1 MMKSIKPLFA
11 ILVLLLISTLACSI
25 GGGKSLDILFEDDFS
40 DTDSGWD
47 RHSDDVGSTDY
58 YDDGY
63 RILVYETDYDMWATP
78 SQDFDDVIV
87 EVNTTKIGGPD
98 DNNFGIICK
107 YVDVDH
113 FYLLMISSDGYYAIQ
128 KNTID
133 GYELLSGEFY
143 EESSAIN
150 LGNSKNTLKAECVG
164 GKLALYVNGT
174 LVDEVYDYDYTSG
187 DVGLLAGSFSEANVE
202 ILFDD
207 FVVSKPE

>member
-1 MMKSIKPLFA
+1 MKSTKSLFA
-11 ILVLLLISTLACSI
+11 ILALLLISTLACSI

-47 RHSDDVGSTDY
+47 RHSDDVGSMDY
-58 YDDGY
+58 YDDQY
-63 RILVYETDYDMWATP
+63 RIYVYETEYDIWATP
-78 SQDFDDVIV
+78 FQDFGDVIV
-87 EVNTTKIGGPD
+87 EVNTSKISGSD

-107 YVDVDH
+107 YVDTDR
-113 FYLLMISSDGYYAIQ
+113 FYMLLISSDGYYAIQ
-128 KNTID
+128 KMTVD
-133 GYELLSGEFY
+133 GYERLSGEFF

-150 LGNSKNTLKAECVG
+150 LGNSENTLKAECVG
-164 GKLALYVNGT
+164 GRLALYVNGT
-174 LVDEVYDYDYTSG
+174 LVGEVYDYDYTSG

>member
-1 MMKSIKPLFA
+1 
-11 ILVLLLISTLACSI
+11 
-25 GGGKSLDILFEDDFS
+25 
-40 DTDSGWD
+40 
-47 RHSDDVGSTDY
+47 
-58 YDDGY
+58 
-63 RILVYETDYDMWATP
+63 MWATP
-78 SQDFDDVIV
+78 SQDFGDVIV

-133 GYELLSGEFY
+133 GYELLNGEFY

-150 LGNSKNTLKAECVG
+150 LGNSENTLKAECVG
-164 GKLALYVNGT
+164 GRLALYVNGT
-174 LVDEVYDYDYTSG
+174 LVGEVYDYDYTSG